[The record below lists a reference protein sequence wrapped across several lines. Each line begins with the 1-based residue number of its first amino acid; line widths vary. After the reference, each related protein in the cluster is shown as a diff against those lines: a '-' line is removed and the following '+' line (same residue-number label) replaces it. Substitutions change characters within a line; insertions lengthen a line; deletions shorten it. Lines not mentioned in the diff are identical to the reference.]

1 MKNLINLS
9 GGDRL
14 NLRVQGQILLSESIK
29 NGKTRQRQKE
39 FASAGEAQKACA
51 KKEWES
57 LKKGYVLQNAGAK
70 AGEASLHVYIGGGYT
85 GALAFAGAEGEL
97 FVYKC
102 GGYKEGGALDDFLIR
117 LDASG
122 AVKQQTL
129 LPKPLAWQ
137 AERAGEV
144 LLLDLDHFIFK
155 FDPSSGEFS
164 DLSQGLSFKNS
175 KEFTSFVC
183 AAKDT
188 AAFAMFGQ
196 IFTFRSGEISP
207 LAEYKS
213 EMKSYTPILC
223 AALSSDGT
231 RLALCYKQ
239 NEIKILSTTT
249 SNAFCGE
256 ILNEIKG
263 GFGIF
268 DKICF
273 LADGSVL
280 GKERYAGKLV
290 CLDTANGER
299 LNPAWLRGEC
309 AEADELCISADGLRL
324 ALINYDKACII
335 NLKSGNLQLSFELSH
350 VVKCCETKF
359 ERINGEEF
367 LAVHTDYGC
376 FSLYKI

>member
-1 MKNLINLS
+1 MANPINLAN
-9 GGDRL
+9 GDRL
-14 NLRVQGQILLSESIK
+14 NLRVQGQILISESIK
-29 NGKTRQRQKE
+29 NGKTRQTQKE
-39 FASAGEAQKACA
+39 FASTDEAQKACI

-57 LKKGYVLQNAGAK
+57 LKKGYVLQNSGAK
-70 AGEASLHVYIGGGYT
+70 TGEASLHVYIGGGYT
-85 GALAFAGAEGEL
+85 GALAFAGAEGEF

-122 AVKQQTL
+122 AVKQQIV

-137 AERAGEV
+137 AEPAGEV

-155 FDPSSGEFS
+155 FDPASGEFS
-164 DLSQGLSFKNS
+164 DLSQWLSFKNS

-196 IFTFRSGEISP
+196 IFTLRGGEISP

-213 EMKSYTPILC
+213 EMKNYTPILC
-223 AALSSDGT
+223 AALDADGT
-231 RLALCYKQ
+231 RLALHCKQ
-239 NEIKILSTTT
+239 NEIKILSTL
-249 SNAFCGE
+249 NGE

-263 GFGIF
+263 DFGIF

-280 GKERYAGKLV
+280 GKERYSSKPV
-290 CLDTANGER
+290 CLDAASGER

-309 AEADELCISADGLRL
+309 AEADELCVSADGSRL
-324 ALINYDKACII
+324 ALISYDKARII
-335 NLKSGNLQLSFELSH
+335 DLKSRNLQLSFELSH
-350 VVKCCETKF
+350 VVKRCETKF
-359 ERINGEEF
+359 EHINGEEF
-367 LAVHTDYGC
+367 LAVRTDYGC

>member
-1 MKNLINLS
+1 MANLINLAS
-9 GGDRL
+9 GDRL
-14 NLRVQGQILLSESIK
+14 NLRVEGQILLSESVK
-29 NGKTRQRQKE
+29 NGKSRQTQKE
-39 FASAGEAQKACA
+39 FASADEAQKACI

-57 LKKGYVLQNAGAK
+57 LKKGYVLQNSDAK

-85 GALAFAGAEGEL
+85 GALAFSGAEGEL

-122 AVKQQTL
+122 AVKQQIV

-137 AERAGEV
+137 AERAGEI

-155 FDPSSGEFS
+155 FDPARGEFS

-188 AAFAMFGQ
+188 AAFAMLGQ
-196 IFTFRSGEISP
+196 IFTFRGGKISP

-223 AALSSDGT
+223 AAISDEGT
-231 RLALCYKQ
+231 RLALHCKQ
-239 NEIKILSTTT
+239 NEIKILSTL
-249 SNAFCGE
+249 NGE

-263 GFGIF
+263 DFNIF

-280 GKERYAGKLV
+280 GKERNTGKLV
-290 CLDTANGER
+290 CLDAASGER
-299 LNPAWLRGEC
+299 LKPAWLRGEC
-309 AEADELCISADGLRL
+309 AEADEFCISADGLRL
-324 ALINYDKACII
+324 ALVGYDKARII
-335 NLKSGNLQLSFELSH
+335 DLKSGNLRLSFELSH
-350 VVKCCETKF
+350 VVKRCEAKF

-367 LAVHTDYGC
+367 LAVRTDYGC

>member
-1 MKNLINLS
+1 MANLINLAS
-9 GGDRL
+9 GDRL
-14 NLRVQGQILLSESIK
+14 NLRVEGQILLSESVK
-29 NGKTRQRQKE
+29 NGKSRQTQKE
-39 FASAGEAQKACA
+39 FASADEAQKACI

-57 LKKGYVLQNAGAK
+57 LKKGYVLQNSDAK

-85 GALAFAGAEGEL
+85 GALAFSGAEGEL

-122 AVKQQTL
+122 AVKQQIV

-137 AERAGEV
+137 AERAGEI

-155 FDPSSGEFS
+155 FDPARGEFS

-188 AAFAMFGQ
+188 AAFAMLGQ
-196 IFTFRSGEISP
+196 IFTLRGGEISP

-223 AALSSDGT
+223 AAISDDGT
-231 RLALCYKQ
+231 RLALHCKQ
-239 NEIKILSTTT
+239 NEIKILSTL
-249 SNAFCGE
+249 SGE
-256 ILNEIKG
+256 VLNEIKG
-263 GFGIF
+263 DFGVF

-280 GKERYAGKLV
+280 SKERYSSKPV
-290 CLDTANGER
+290 CLNAASGER
-299 LNPAWLRGEC
+299 LNPAWLRDEC
-309 AEADELCISADGLRL
+309 AEADELCVSADGSWL
-324 ALINYDKACII
+324 ALISYDKARII
-335 NLKSGNLQLSFELSH
+335 DLKSGNLQLSFELSH
-350 VVKCCETKF
+350 VVKRCEAKF

-367 LAVHTDYGC
+367 LAVRTDYGC

>member
-1 MKNLINLS
+1 MANLINLAS
-9 GGDRL
+9 GDRL
-14 NLRVQGQILLSESIK
+14 NLRVEGQILLSESVK
-29 NGKTRQRQKE
+29 NGKTRQTQKE
-39 FASAGEAQKACA
+39 FASIDEAQKACV

-57 LKKGYVLQNAGAK
+57 LKKGYILQNAGAK

-85 GALAFAGAEGEL
+85 GALAFSGAEGEL

-122 AVKQQTL
+122 AVKQQIV

-137 AERAGEV
+137 AERAGEI

-155 FDPSSGEFS
+155 FDPARGEFS

-196 IFTFRSGEISP
+196 IFTLRGGEISP
-207 LAEYKS
+207 LAEYRS
-213 EMKSYTPILC
+213 EMKSYAPILC
-223 AALSSDGT
+223 AALDADGT
-231 RLALCYKQ
+231 RLALCCKQ
-239 NEIKILSTTT
+239 NEIKILSTL
-249 SNAFCGE
+249 SGE
-256 ILNEIKG
+256 ILNEIRG
-263 GFGIF
+263 DFGIF

-290 CLDTANGER
+290 CLDATSGER
-299 LNPAWLRGEC
+299 LKPAWLQGEC
-309 AEADELCISADGLRL
+309 AEADELCVSANGSRL
-324 ALINYDKACII
+324 ALISYDKARII
-335 NLKSGNLQLSFELSH
+335 DLKNGNLQLSFELSH
-350 VVKCCETKF
+350 IVKRCEAKF

-367 LAVHTDYGC
+367 LAVRTDYGC